1 MELLQINCQLDS
13 SAVGSRLHE
22 IRTDKGYSQEKL
34 ASDIG
39 CDPKYLSRL
48 ENGKASPSLPLI
60 KKFCDITGASMDFL
74 IYGERPAYRD
84 KSSIKYTN
92 MVREAPAPYMESLG
106 KLNRRERG
114 MMDKIIP
121 AIADAISSK
130 KN

>member
-1 MELLQINCQLDS
+1 MQIDCQLDS

-22 IRTDKGYSQEKL
+22 IRTDKGYSQDKL
-34 ASDIG
+34 AADIG
-39 CDPKYLSRL
+39 CAPKYLSRL

-74 IYGERPAYRD
+74 IYGDRPAYRD
-84 KSSIKYTN
+84 KSSVRN
-92 MVREAPAPYMESLG
+92 ADMVREAPAPYMETLE
-106 KLNRRERG
+106 KLNRRERV

-121 AIADAISSK
+121 AIADAISNK

>member
-1 MELLQINCQLDS
+1 MQIDCQLDS

-22 IRTDKGYSQEKL
+22 IRTDKGYSQDKL
-34 ASDIG
+34 AADIG

-74 IYGERPAYRD
+74 IYGDRPAYRD
-84 KSSIKYTN
+84 KSSIKYAN
-92 MVREAPAPYMESLG
+92 MVWETPAPYMDSLG

>member
-1 MELLQINCQLDS
+1 MELLQIDCQLDS

-22 IRTDKGYSQEKL
+22 IRTDKGYSQDKL
-34 ASDIG
+34 ATDLG

-74 IYGERPAYRD
+74 IYGDRPAYRD
-84 KSSIKYTN
+84 KSSVKHAN
-92 MVREAPAPYMESLG
+92 MVRETPAPYMESLE

-114 MMDKIIP
+114 MMEKIIP
-121 AIADAISSK
+121 AIADAISNK

>member
-1 MELLQINCQLDS
+1 MELLQIDCQLDS

-39 CDPKYLSRL
+39 CDPKYLSQL
-48 ENGKASPSLPLI
+48 EIGKASPSLPLI

-74 IYGERPAYRD
+74 IYGDRPAYRD
-84 KSSIKYTN
+84 KSSVRN
-92 MVREAPAPYMESLG
+92 ADMVREAPAPYMETLE
-106 KLNRRERG
+106 KLNRRERV

-121 AIADAISSK
+121 AIADAISNK

>member
-1 MELLQINCQLDS
+1 MQIDCQLDS

-48 ENGKASPSLPLI
+48 ENGKASLSLPLI

-74 IYGERPAYRD
+74 IYGDRPAYRD
-84 KSSIKYTN
+84 KSSVRN
-92 MVREAPAPYMESLG
+92 ADMVREAPAPYMETLE
-106 KLNRRERG
+106 KLNRRERV

-121 AIADAISSK
+121 AIADAISNK

>member
-1 MELLQINCQLDS
+1 MQIDYQLDS

-22 IRTDKGYSQEKL
+22 IRTDKGYSQEKR
-34 ASDIG
+34 ASEIG

-48 ENGKASPSLPLI
+48 ENGKSSPSLPLI

-74 IYGERPAYRD
+74 IYRDRPAFRD
-84 KSSIKYTN
+84 KNSIKHAY
-92 MVREAPAPYMESLG
+92 MVRETPAPYMESLG

-121 AIADAISSK
+121 AIVDAISSK

>member
-1 MELLQINCQLDS
+1 MQINCQLDS

>member
-1 MELLQINCQLDS
+1 MQIDCQLDS

-22 IRTDKGYSQEKL
+22 IRTDKGYSQDKL
-34 ASDIG
+34 AADIG

-74 IYGERPAYRD
+74 IYGDWPAYRD
-84 KSSIKYTN
+84 KSSVRN
-92 MVREAPAPYMESLG
+92 ADMVREAPAPYMETLE
-106 KLNRRERG
+106 KLNRRERV

-121 AIADAISSK
+121 AIADAISNK